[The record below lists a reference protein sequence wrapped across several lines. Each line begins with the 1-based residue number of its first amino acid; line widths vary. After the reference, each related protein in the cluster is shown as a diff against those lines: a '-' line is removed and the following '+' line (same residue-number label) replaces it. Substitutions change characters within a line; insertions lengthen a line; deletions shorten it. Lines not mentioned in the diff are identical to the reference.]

1 MIRRIVTFLGAVLA
15 TYIVAAV
22 LASNSVVSN
31 VIAMGLPVSLG
42 KRFEVI
48 GHDIMG
54 MATSYLPLIAVGFL
68 LAFLVAGLL
77 ARKRPGLRIAVYVL
91 AGIVAVLCINV
102 SLKMAFDI
110 TPIAAARTTVG
121 LSMQAISGAVGGYLF
136 ARFANA

>member
-1 MIRRIVTFLGAVLA
+1 MIRRIVTFVGAVLA
-15 TYIVAAV
+15 TYIVAVV
-22 LASNSVVSN
+22 LASNSVVAS

-42 KRFEVI
+42 KRIEVI
-48 GHDIMG
+48 GHDIAG
-54 MATSYLPLIAVGFL
+54 MAASYLPLIAIGFL

-77 ARKRPGLRIAVYVL
+77 ARMRPGLRIALYVL
-91 AGIVAVLCINV
+91 AGVVAVFCINV

-110 TPIAAARTTVG
+110 TPIAASRTTIG